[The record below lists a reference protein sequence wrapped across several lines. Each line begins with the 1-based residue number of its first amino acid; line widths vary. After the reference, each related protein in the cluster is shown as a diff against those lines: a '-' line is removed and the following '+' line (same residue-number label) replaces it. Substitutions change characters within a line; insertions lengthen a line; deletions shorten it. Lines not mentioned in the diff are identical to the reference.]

1 MRKPLLW
8 IGFLLLAIGLAAIAG
23 SAVLSSLG
31 FNATYNLG
39 DPAKFQFILVPF
51 WQMGLFIAVL
61 GGVCLF
67 IARRKKAAA

>member
-8 IGFLLLAIGLAAIAG
+8 IGFLLLAIGLAVIAG

-31 FNATYNLG
+31 FNASYNLG
-39 DPAKFQFILVPF
+39 DPAKFEFILVPF
-51 WQMGLFIAVL
+51 WQIGLLIAAI

-67 IARRKKAAA
+67 ISRRKKAAA